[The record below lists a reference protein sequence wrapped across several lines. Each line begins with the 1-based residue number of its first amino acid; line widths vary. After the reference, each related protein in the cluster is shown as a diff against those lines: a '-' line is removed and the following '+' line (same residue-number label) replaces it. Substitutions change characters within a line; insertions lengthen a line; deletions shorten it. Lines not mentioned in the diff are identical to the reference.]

1 MVRQKLIVILAIL
14 LFLILVGTAGYH
26 WLEGW
31 DWLDSLYMTVVILST
46 VGLGEYRHF
55 DANGKIFTIVLI
67 VLGVAFG
74 GYALNALGQRVLES
88 QLGVYFGFGRRRMEK
103 EAKKLRQHFIICGAG
118 RVGTRVIRELKKE
131 KASFIVIEKE
141 AGLAE
146 RLAEEGIL
154 TVVGDASDEEVL
166 VQAGID
172 RARALVAALSTD
184 AENVYVTLTAKG
196 LRSDIIIVARAQEE
210 SAKSKLLK
218 AGASKVILPY
228 QSAGQILA
236 QSILKPNVAHFLE
249 TVTTDEM
256 AALNLQLAE
265 VFITDKS
272 AMAGKSLQQSGI
284 RQKLGVIIVA
294 MKKKNGLMAFN
305 PTSEAVIE
313 SGDYLIAL
321 GPAESMRQLGEI
333 AG

>member
-1 MVRQKLIVILAIL
+1 
-14 LFLILVGTAGYH
+14 
-26 WLEGW
+26 
-31 DWLDSLYMTVVILST
+31 
-46 VGLGEYRHF
+46 
-55 DANGKIFTIVLI
+55 LI